1 MADSVTLQFRKL
13 FLEDLG
19 TSPTP
24 DPVTA
29 TILGLGPGISVTP
42 IVSAADDTGA
52 TNAGL
57 GIGDVY
63 LESGVIP
70 NRLRAN
76 GGSGAGPITKLVA
89 SATIIGIGQIL
100 DGEVLVL
107 GTTLSLTG
115 ALLGDAVMPIGVNPP
130 LDEGVM
136 AFGKVRSAG
145 VVTIEIWNNSTT
157 PVTPGTGVYTAV
169 IIH

>member
-1 MADSVTLQFRKL
+1 MQFRGV

-19 TSPTP
+19 VSSTP
-24 DPVTA
+24 DPVTT
-29 TILGLGPGISVTP
+29 TILGLGPGIAVTP

-76 GGSGAGPITKLVA
+76 GGAGSGTVIKLVA
-89 SATIIGIGQIL
+89 SRTIVGIGEIL
-100 DGEVLVL
+100 DGQVLVL

-115 ALLGDAVMPIGVNPP
+115 ALLGDPVGTIGVNPP
-130 LDEGVM
+130 LDPGVM
-136 AFGKVRSAG
+136 AFGKVTSPG

-157 PVTPGTGVYTAV
+157 PTTPGTGVYTAV